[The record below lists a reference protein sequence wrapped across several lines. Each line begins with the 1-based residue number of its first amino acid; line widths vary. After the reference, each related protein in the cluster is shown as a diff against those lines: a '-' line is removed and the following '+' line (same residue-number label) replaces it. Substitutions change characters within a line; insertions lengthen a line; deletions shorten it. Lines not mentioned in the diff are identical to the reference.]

1 MGLLSSLF
9 AGVSGLNASG
19 NAISVIGDNIAN
31 SNTTGFKASRPEF
44 VDVLSGSLGG
54 GGSGGQIGAG
64 ARFSGVNQNFGQ
76 GSLETTGVTT
86 DLGIDGSGF
95 FIVQD
100 TTGVFYTRSGIFR
113 LDNTQTLVNSQ
124 GQAVLGFGV
133 TNTGTPNGALGPIN
147 LSSASSQPQA
157 TSTVQV
163 NINLDPNDLV
173 LGGAGFSA
181 LDPITTSNFQT
192 GIRTFDSLGN
202 PRDLTVYFRKSATAN
217 EWFYYAGTTR
227 DQISLGAYPA
237 PFSAMGT
244 TAGPAD
250 QFVALQSGTLR
261 FTTGGLL
268 DVESTTALNVFF
280 DADGNGAINGAETTA
295 VPTPANAAGFA
306 FNGGAATGQA
316 IVFDFGTSIT
326 TDGGLGSDQT
336 TQFGGTAATGSNS
349 FPRFVSQDGYTAGSL
364 QDIAIDDDGFVSG
377 RFSNGQTVRLA
388 QVALASFANENGLTR
403 IGSNNF
409 TETLESGTAVFG
421 SPNQGGFGSVR
432 SGFLELSNTDLAE
445 EFVRLILSQRAFQA
459 NTRTISTTNEL
470 LASLVVLGQ

>member
-54 GGSGGQIGAG
+54 GGAGGQIGAG
-64 ARFSGVNQNFGQ
+64 ARFNGVNQNFGQ

-86 DLGIDGSGF
+86 DLGIDGQGF

-100 TTGVFYTRSGIFR
+100 TTGVFYSRAGVFR

-133 TNTGTPNGALGPIN
+133 TGQGTPNGALGPIN

-163 NINLDPNDLV
+163 NINLDPNDVV
-173 LGGAGFSA
+173 LGSPTFDP

-192 GIRTFDSLGN
+192 GIRTYDSLGN
-202 PRDLTVYFRKSATAN
+202 PRDLTVYFRKSATPN

-227 DQISLGAYPA
+227 DQIDLTAYPA
-237 PFSAMGT
+237 PFA
-244 TAGPAD
+244 TAAATPPD
-250 QFVALQSGTLR
+250 QFVAIQSGTLN

-268 DVESTTALNVFF
+268 DVEDNTALTLFF
-280 DADGNGAINGAETTA
+280 DANGDGMITGAETTA
-295 VPTPANAAGFA
+295 VATPGNADGWA

-316 IVFDFGTSIT
+316 IAFDFGTSIT

-364 QDIAIDDDGFVSG
+364 QNIAIDDDGFVSG

-403 IGSNNF
+403 VGNNNF
-409 TETLESGTAVFG
+409 SETLESGTAVFG
-421 SPNQGGFGSVR
+421 SPNQGGFGSIR